1 MSERLYPRKKL
12 AENFET
18 PQDNNALVG
27 FHNMKFIIFN
37 FTTNQLCYQQAMSEC
52 DKELFSPGDFM
63 IGELI
68 PITTLSKIEQQEIH
82 SMYNDKVIENV
93 LINSKQ
99 G

>member
-18 PQDNNALVG
+18 YQDDNSLVG

-52 DKELFSPGDFM
+52 DKELFSTGDFM
-63 IGELI
+63 LGRLI
-68 PITTLSKIEQQEIH
+68 PITTLSETEQQEIH
-82 SMYNDKVIENV
+82 RLYEHIE
-93 LINSKQ
+93 K
-99 G
+99 GRHRK